1 MVKLLIDRSCAGES
15 QGKAIKVSRKG
26 SGILAANHYTRR
38 PRVTKRVRI
47 PHLIAQLQR
56 YPLCVFLWHAWQ
68 SFQADG
74 CLRTAAALTYMSL
87 FAVVPLL
94 TVLFA
99 MLSAVPAFAQAD
111 SQIQQFIFSHFL
123 PSSGQEIQTYLL
135 QFSEQ
140 ARKLTGIGIALLAV
154 TALTMLMKI
163 EQEFNTIWRAHR
175 NRSGLSSFL
184 RYWAILSLGPLCIGL
199 AIGIS
204 TYLASLHL
212 LFDQVDIFGV
222 RKLLLVVAPYVLTT
236 VAFTL
241 LFVAIPNARVELKDA
256 AIGGL
261 ASALC
266 FEIAKYVFA
275 RVMANASYQF
285 IYGTFAAIPL
295 FLLWIY
301 TSWVIVLAGAE
312 IAHAIANYGNR
323 SSKLPDLIAAL
334 GVLEILWRK
343 YQRGELLTERELLR
357 RDYLFGNCTL
367 AAEQWTRLRNALLAA
382 GLIKDGSSGEFVLT
396 RNLQHFTLRE
406 LHECLSPAARLPQYS
421 STQPAWLQNLYR
433 RLAELD
439 DHQRAQMQVPLT
451 TLFEEDH
458 AHGENSHA

>member
-1 MVKLLIDRSCAGES
+1 
-15 QGKAIKVSRKG
+15 
-26 SGILAANHYTRR
+26 
-38 PRVTKRVRI
+38 VTKRDRI
-47 PHLIAQLQR
+47 SQLFVQLQR
-56 YPLCVFLWHAWQ
+56 LPLGAFIWHVWQ
-68 SFQADG
+68 SFQADR

-94 TVLFA
+94 TVLFS
-99 MLSAVPAFAQAD
+99 MLSAVPAFANANTP
-111 SQIQQFIFSHFL
+111 IQQFIFAHFL
-123 PSSGQEIQTYLL
+123 PSSGQEIQAYLL
-135 QFSEQ
+135 KFSEQ
-140 ARKLTGIGIALLAV
+140 ARKLTAVGIAFLAV

-212 LFDQVDIFGV
+212 LFEQVDIFGV
-222 RKLLLVVAPYVLTT
+222 RKLLLVITPYVLTAI
-236 VAFTL
+236 AFTL
-241 LFVAIPNARVELKDA
+241 LFIAIPNARVAFKDA

-301 TSWVIVLAGAE
+301 TSWIIVLAGAE
-312 IAHAIANYGNR
+312 VAHAIANYGNR
-323 SSKLPDLIAAL
+323 GGKLPDFIAAL

-343 YQRGELLTERELLR
+343 HARGELLTEREILQCN
-357 RDYLFGNCTL
+357 YLFGHSTL
-367 AAEQWTRLRNALLAA
+367 AAEQWVRVRNILLGA
-382 GLIKDGSSGEFVLT
+382 GLIKDGTHGEFVLA
-396 RNLQHFTLRE
+396 RNLQHYTLRE
-406 LHECLSPAARLPQYS
+406 LHDLFDNAPRLADNFPRQSPQWLHNLHDHLLRLRTYQDTQLHLPLTAIFENADVHAANSPAL
-421 STQPAWLQNLYR
+421 
-433 RLAELD
+433 
-439 DHQRAQMQVPLT
+439 
-451 TLFEEDH
+451 
-458 AHGENSHA
+458 